1 MQTLVAIM
9 QIFPALLGV
18 ITAVEQAFP
27 QSGVGPQKLGMV
39 KQIMVEAYDGI
50 QEIMPAIEKV
60 VGVVV
65 AFANTI
71 GAFRKDG

>member
-18 ITAVEQAFP
+18 IMAVEQAFP
-27 QSGVGPQKLGMV
+27 QAGIGGQKLGMV
-39 KQIMVEAYDGI
+39 KQVMMEAYDGI
-50 QEIMPAIEKV
+50 QEIMPSIEKI

-71 GAFRKDG
+71 GAFRKAG

>member
-1 MQTLVAIM
+1 MQTLLAIM

-27 QSGVGPQKLGMV
+27 QAGVGSQKLDMV
-39 KQIMVEAYDGI
+39 KQIMLEAYDGI
-50 QEIMPAIEKV
+50 QEIMPAIEKI

-65 AFANTI
+65 AFANAI